1 MAKIKQLPPHEA
13 QKIAAG
19 EVVERPAN
27 IVKELIENAIDANAT
42 RIAVYVE
49 DGGKQL
55 IRIVDN
61 GCGMDTTDAQLCFD
75 RHATSKITH
84 VSELETIDTFGFR
97 GEALAS
103 IASVSVITLMTK
115 EEHALEGTKVI
126 VNANSIT
133 GINSVA
139 CVTGTDIT
147 VQNLFFNVPA
157 RKKFLKATQ
166 TEWRAIQLLFN
177 AFCFDYPHIHF
188 LLFSE
193 SKQIFNCP
201 TSTNLKNRALQIWES
216 QSLLRSASYEGQANN
231 HLLDVHVTEKDFS
244 LSGVISDHQYY
255 RYDRSSIYF
264 FVNKRWVKNQHI
276 SNAFIKGYANVI
288 PAGRY
293 PAGIIHITVPTH
305 EVDINIHPRKEEVKF
320 LHPRRIE
327 QALQQ
332 AVKNALEK
340 NLSQHLKKN
349 VTFNSAPSFAEAS
362 DFAKASSDRSEG
374 RSAYD
379 FTPFNFDTPFA
390 YSESP
395 LYSAPFDTLPTG
407 ALRASGLEN
416 SHTTSS
422 PLEFDS
428 SPLALSVFASKN
440 VSKGSEINNSQI
452 AQLDLQTQPHTNI
465 SFHTTP
471 EPVTPYRLIGQ
482 YNTTYILVEKKDGLF
497 LVDQHAAHE
506 RILYELFSQRFEEV
520 ATIQLLFPH
529 IITLSPHDINII
541 TPHLDIFTNNG
552 IIIEQCASDQLKIE
566 SLPVHLKD
574 QSLDDI
580 IKTTVSWIIESNA
593 LDQQELKKMINN
605 KLQAQMACKAA
616 VKAGDLLTQEKMEQ
630 LLHDLEKTANR
641 FSCPH
646 GRPTGWLLSLHEI
659 EKKFKRRI

>member
-115 EEHALEGTKVI
+115 EEHALEGTKVV

-133 GINSVA
+133 EINSVA

-188 LLFSE
+188 LLFSDG
-193 SKQIFNCP
+193 KQVLNCP
-201 TSTNLKNRALQIWES
+201 SVASLQNRALQIWES
-216 QSLLRSASYEGQANN
+216 QSLLRSSSYEGQANN
-231 HLLDVHVTEKDFS
+231 HLLNLHVIEKDFS

-293 PAGIIHITVPTH
+293 PAGIIHITVPVH

-340 NLSQHLKKN
+340 NLSQHLKKD
-349 VTFNSAPSFAEAS
+349 VTFKSAPSFAEAT
-362 DFAKASSDRSEG
+362 AG
-374 RSAYD
+374 RPAYD
-379 FTPFNFDTPFA
+379 FKPFDFDLPFTYSQYPSFRARPELVEGYPRALENTAPFTPFA
-390 YSESP
+390 
-395 LYSAPFDTLPTG
+395 PFDP
-407 ALRASGLEN
+407 ASAEASAGRQAFTTEQSRSIKTNEN
-416 SHTTSS
+416 ESLIDNTINTSS
-422 PLEFDS
+422 SVIDS
-428 SPLALSVFASKN
+428 SPFVLSLSK
-440 VSKGSEINNSQI
+440 E
-452 AQLDLQTQPHTNI
+452 TN
-465 SFHTTP
+465 TKVP
-471 EPVTPYRLIGQ
+471 GLIGQ
-482 YNTTYILVEKKDGLF
+482 YNTTYILVEKEDGLF

-529 IITLSPHDINII
+529 IITLSPHDISII

-552 IIIEQCASDQLKIE
+552 IIIEQCASDQLRIE

-580 IKTTVSWIIESNA
+580 IKETIAWITESNV
-593 LDQQELKKMINN
+593 LDQQELKKMLNN

-616 VKAGDLLTQEKMEQ
+616 VKAGDILTQEKMEQ